1 MSLLVGRVYVSNI
14 LDENKQRKVRKIPQG
29 VKYVPKFYKL

>member
-1 MSLLVGRVYVSNI
+1 MSLLAGRVYVSNI

-29 VKYVPKFYKL
+29 G